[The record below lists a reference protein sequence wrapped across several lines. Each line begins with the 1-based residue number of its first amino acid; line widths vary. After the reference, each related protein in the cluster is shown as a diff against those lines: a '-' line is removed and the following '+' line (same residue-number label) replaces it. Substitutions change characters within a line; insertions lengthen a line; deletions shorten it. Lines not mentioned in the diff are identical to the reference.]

1 MKMLRWL
8 FVIVAFVVVCNA
20 NPARAQDE
28 GWTRRLLHL
37 DRIEKWREQRKA
49 RAAYA
54 ARREAIRR
62 AADSAPGAVPV
73 AAAHPATRVY
83 SYIQREPDAR
93 RRGECLVPRS
103 VVGLEKYSLEEA
115 KNNAIAMWM
124 EAEKLHNGVKYMN
137 PENAVVL
144 SNGGKGPDCYISS
157 TGNRASERLAE
168 GAGKVLH
175 QCEFRARPCSGIIT
189 EEARR

>member
-1 MKMLRWL
+1 MKLRWL
-8 FVIVAFVVVCNA
+8 VVAVALFAVWSPT
-20 NPARAQDE
+20 PASAQDE
-28 GWTRRLLHL
+28 SWTRRLFHL
-37 DRIEKWREQRKA
+37 DRVEKWREDRKA
-49 RAAYA
+49 RAAAA

-62 AADSAPGAVPV
+62 AAEHAPPPTVV
-73 AAAHPATRVY
+73 AGKHPATRVY
-83 SYIQREPDAR
+83 SYVHREPDAR
-93 RRGECLVPRS
+93 HRAECLTPRS

-115 KNNAIAMWM
+115 RNNAIAMWM

-175 QCEFRARPCSGIIT
+175 QCEFRARPCSGAIT